1 MKPESNDP
9 AEVIAAV
16 FGDLAPEL
24 QERQLLAKCQSL
36 WPELAGTLSKHSYP
50 WQMRGDRLEVRIEQ
64 AVYHQEFQ
72 LLSREILRKIQASTG
87 ARVKRLKLVRGQI
100 DWERIRT
107 EAIDPYQPELKKKP
121 EELNDGQREL
131 LDGLTG
137 LDKNL

>member
-9 AEVIAAV
+9 AEVVAAV

-24 QERQLLAKCQSL
+24 QEEQLLAKCQSL
-36 WPELAGTLSKHSYP
+36 WPELAGNLSKHSFP
-50 WQMRGDRLEVRIEQ
+50 ARVRGDRLEVRIEQ

-72 LLSREILRKIQASTG
+72 MLSREILGRLRAATG
-87 ARVKRLKLVRGQI
+87 SRVQRLKVVKGRI
-100 DWERIRT
+100 DWERLSS
-107 EAIDPYQPELKKKP
+107 EAIDPYQPQVRKNP

-131 LDGLTG
+131 LEGLEG